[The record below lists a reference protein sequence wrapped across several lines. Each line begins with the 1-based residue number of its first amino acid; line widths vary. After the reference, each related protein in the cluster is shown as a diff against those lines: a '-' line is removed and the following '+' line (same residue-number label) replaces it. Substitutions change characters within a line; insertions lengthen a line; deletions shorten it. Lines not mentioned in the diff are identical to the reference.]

1 MAIEHSETKSL
12 ALTKKEIVD
21 TVGLIV
27 AQLGDEPLS
36 GNHSGA
42 SPVLSA
48 KDSKTSVITRYQF
61 IVAPNLL
68 GDISRQF
75 TDQYTTVLALTPL
88 AASTLVFILTTL
100 LVKPN
105 GRFPVPF
112 RFKAL
117 TGEIVE
123 YTFNRQSD

>member
-1 MAIEHSETKSL
+1 MAIEDSETKSL
-12 ALTKKEIVD
+12 TLTKKEIVD
-21 TVGLIV
+21 IVGLLV
-27 AQLGDEPLS
+27 AQLADEPLI

-42 SPVLSA
+42 SPVLVA
-48 KDSKTSVITRYQF
+48 RDSKTGALTRYQF

-75 TDQYTTVLALTPL
+75 TDQYETVLALTPL
-88 AASTLVFILTTL
+88 PASTLVFMLTTL
-100 LVKPN
+100 LVKP
-105 GRFPVPF
+105 GCAPF

-123 YTFNRQSD
+123 YTFSSILSTIR

>member
-12 ALTKKEIVD
+12 TLTKKEIVD
-21 TVGLIV
+21 IVGLLV

-48 KDSKTSVITRYQF
+48 RDSKTGALTRYEF

-68 GDISRQF
+68 GDISRQL
-75 TDQYTTVLALTPL
+75 TDQHETVLALTPI
-88 AASTLVFILTTL
+88 AASTLVFMLTTL
-100 LVKPN
+100 LVKP
-105 GRFPVPF
+105 GRAPSFSF

-123 YTFNRQSD
+123 YTFNYQVT